1 MLALEEKDEIKLEI
15 EHRVDK
21 RAVPLRQ
28 GKSASF
34 SRITLF

>member
-15 EHRVDK
+15 ERRVDK
-21 RAVPLRQ
+21 HVVPLRQ

-34 SRITLF
+34 TRITLF